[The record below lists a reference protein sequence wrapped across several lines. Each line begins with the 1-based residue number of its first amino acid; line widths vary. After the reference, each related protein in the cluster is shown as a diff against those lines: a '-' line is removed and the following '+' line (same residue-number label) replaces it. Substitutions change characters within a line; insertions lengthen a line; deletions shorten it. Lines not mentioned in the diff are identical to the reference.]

1 MNALIASINLRHTMS
16 SKIQPHTLGNPSL
29 NIALGVIG
37 MLIIITGTLITSLY
51 TQKLCYLIGGLFLLL
66 SSLLERQLFF
76 SLFQIVISS
85 SALIAF
91 SPIPAF
97 YKTLLPIGLSIL
109 VIAYFI
115 RQGKFKD
122 PLNRLG
128 CLGLIFLA
136 IGYAITHPLV
146 YFLGALCLT
155 AFSFSAFKQGIQL
168 GLVWGILNA
177 VFSLTA
183 GMATYKIFFR

>member
-16 SKIQPHTLGNPSL
+16 SKIHSHTLGNPSL

-37 MLIIITGTLITSLY
+37 MLVIITGTLIISLPA
-51 TQKLCYLIGGLFLLL
+51 QKLCYLLGGLFLLL

-76 SLFQIVISS
+76 TLFQIVISS
-85 SALIAF
+85 GALIAF
-91 SPIPAF
+91 APVPAF
-97 YKTLLPIGLSIL
+97 YKILLPISLSIL
-109 VIAYFI
+109 VTAYFI
-115 RQGKFKD
+115 KQGKLKD

-155 AFSFSAFKQGIQL
+155 IFSFAAFRQGIRL

-183 GMATYKIFFR
+183 AIATYKIFFR

>member
-1 MNALIASINLRHTMS
+1 MS
-16 SKIQPHTLGNPSL
+16 SKIQPRSLGSHSI

-37 MLIIITGTLITSLY
+37 MLIIITGTLVTSLP
-51 TQKLCYLIGGLFLLL
+51 TQKSCYLVGGLFLLL

-76 SLFQIVISS
+76 TLFQIVISS
-85 SALIAF
+85 GALIAF
-91 SPIPAF
+91 APIPAL
-97 YKTLLPIGLSIL
+97 YKTLLPIGLSIS
-109 VIAYFI
+109 VITYFI
-115 RQGKFKD
+115 KQGKFKD

-136 IGYAITHPLV
+136 IGYAITHPLI

-155 AFSFSAFKQGIQL
+155 IFSFAAFKQGIRL

-177 VFSLTA
+177 LFSITA
-183 GMATYKIFFR
+183 GMATYKVFFV